1 MLLLINLARE
11 FLLNSASN
19 EEGRTCVSVF
29 FFCYNEAMQY
39 IKIGKIVTTHG
50 IRGEVK
56 IQSYSD
62 FDTERYRKGACVYI
76 CSEGNYIPFVVHS
89 YRVHKWYPLVA
100 FEENLD
106 INKIE
111 QYKNCDVFID
121 KSERKPLTDGRYYV
135 QDLLGLTVKDE
146 EGNIIGT
153 VLDVEETLGAQKNLR
168 IRTEKKEVLV
178 PYVPAFVKEVNL
190 ESEIIVIH
198 VVEGLL

>member
-1 MLLLINLARE
+1 M
-11 FLLNSASN
+11 
-19 EEGRTCVSVF
+19 
-29 FFCYNEAMQY
+29 
-39 IKIGKIVTTHG
+39 
-50 IRGEVK
+50 
-56 IQSYSD
+56 
-62 FDTERYRKGACVYI
+62 
-76 CSEGNYIPFVVHS
+76 
-89 YRVHKWYPLVA
+89 
-100 FEENLD
+100 
-106 INKIE
+106 
-111 QYKNCDVFID
+111 
-121 KSERKPLTDGRYYV
+121 